1 MSPHVMIE
9 KKAVTLMARPK
20 VYSIRLTDDERAK
33 LNKVIKNKTTCKTVL
48 KRCQILRDLDETK
61 GCRLTH
67 AQIAHTYAVCPATVS
82 NLIRDYVNK
91 GIDSIIRYNI
101 SPNSAASRRKADG
114 RVEAK
119 LIQIAC
125 GPAPDGHSRWTLQ
138 LLEEKARVELETP
151 IIRETIRRVLKKTN
165 SSLIGTTTGA
175 SRQRKTQNL

>member
-1 MSPHVMIE
+1 
-9 KKAVTLMARPK
+9 MARPK

-61 GCRLTH
+61 DCRLTH
-67 AQIAHTYAVCPATVS
+67 AQIAHTYAVCPATVA
-82 NLIRDYVNK
+82 NLIRNYVNK
-91 GIDSIIRYNI
+91 GIDRIIRYNI

-138 LLEEKARVELETP
+138 LLEEKVRESLPMRPGDTQKIDSEYVRNGTCSIFVFVEP
-151 IIRETIRRVLKKTN
+151 Q
-165 SSLIGTTTGA
+165 GA
-175 SRQRKTQNL
+175 

>member
-1 MSPHVMIE
+1 MG
-9 KKAVTLMARPK
+9 RPK
-20 VYSIRLTDDERAK
+20 VYSIRLTDDERTK
-33 LNKVIKNKTTCKTVL
+33 LNQAIKNKGTCKTVL

-82 NLIRDYVNK
+82 NIIRDYMDN
-91 GIDSIIRYNI
+91 GIDSIIRYHIN
-101 SPNSAASRRKADG
+101 PNSAASLRKADG
-114 RVEAK
+114 RTEAK

-151 IIRETIRRVLKKTN
+151 ISRETIRRVLKKRTP
-165 SSLIGTTTGA
+165 A
-175 SRQRKTQNL
+175 SQK

>member
-1 MSPHVMIE
+1 
-9 KKAVTLMARPK
+9 MARPK
-20 VYSIRLTDDERAK
+20 VYSIKLTDEERSK
-33 LNKVIKNKTTCKTVL
+33 LNKVIKNKSTCKTVL
-48 KRCQILRDLDETK
+48 KRCQILRDLDETN
-61 GCRLTH
+61 GCKLTH

-101 SPNSAASRRKADG
+101 SPNSAAALRKTDG
-114 RVEAK
+114 RAEAK

-151 IIRETIRRVLKKTN
+151 ISRETIRRVLKKTN
-165 SSLIGTTTGA
+165 FSLIKTNTGV
-175 SRQRKTQNL
+175 SRQRRMPNL